1 MPGFSDE
8 AITAILN
15 SRARGELPERGQ
27 IVDVSVGNRVEHINF
42 DNWLKT
48 QLRSGRPRGYVGELV
63 PALEKHGY
71 VVEEHFPGMV
81 RLRDESKKI
90 QYPIQAG
97 ASTGQER
104 ENSHASAARAIP
116 DGFPG
121 RSASTEAHVSP
132 GPAYGAESGGLSLG
146 VAGDFHR
153 REAELSPA
161 PEAQSIPD
169 SFPGRSGP
177 AAGARVS
184 PESAHSAE
192 TGAQSPVVTRDD
204 SWQDQFGQLLGAVAN
219 GELDPM
225 ELLYA
230 PVPPDFDFENQA
242 GSAASIDPSNDFG
255 WEVSAAPAT
264 PANDFGW
271 EVPAAPVD
279 PSHSF
284 GYSVGSGTQPH
295 SHSGSASTDG
305 NYSQLPV
312 DYSQPLVDYGQGIT
326 LPNSFAQH
334 VWQNQPPLS
343 PAGQFGSHGT
353 GGYPTDR
360 GSTSH
365 PRQAHP
371 DPQLAQLQRLAQ
383 QQGRAQPQ
391 GRAPGR

>member
-1 MPGFSDE
+1 M
-8 AITAILN
+8 
-15 SRARGELPERGQ
+15 
-27 IVDVSVGNRVEHINF
+27 
-42 DNWLKT
+42 
-48 QLRSGRPRGYVGELV
+48 
-63 PALEKHGY
+63 
-71 VVEEHFPGMV
+71 
-81 RLRDESKKI
+81 
-90 QYPIQAG
+90 
-97 ASTGQER
+97 
-104 ENSHASAARAIP
+104 
-116 DGFPG
+116 
-121 RSASTEAHVSP
+121 
-132 GPAYGAESGGLSLG
+132 
-146 VAGDFHR
+146 
-153 REAELSPA
+153 
-161 PEAQSIPD
+161 
-169 SFPGRSGP
+169 
-177 AAGARVS
+177 S

-343 PAGQFGSHGT
+343 PAGQ
-353 GGYPTDR
+353 
-360 GSTSH
+360 
-365 PRQAHP
+365 
-371 DPQLAQLQRLAQ
+371 
-383 QQGRAQPQ
+383 GRCVLS
-391 GRAPGR
+391 R